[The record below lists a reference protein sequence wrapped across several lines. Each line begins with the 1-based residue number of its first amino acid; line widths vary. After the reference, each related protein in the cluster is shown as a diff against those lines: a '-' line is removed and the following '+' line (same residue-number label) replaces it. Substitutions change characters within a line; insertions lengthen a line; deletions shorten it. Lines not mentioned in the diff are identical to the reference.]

1 MRIDD
6 PVHCIS
12 THGITG
18 LWGVV
23 VVGLVVEKH
32 PLMSKRRGMFKGG
45 SWQGLGV
52 QVLAAVS
59 ITLWTLLTTFVQL
72 FAIDKSIGLRMPRE
86 KEIDGADKWEHGIVM
101 KDCVDHNISCLTVEP
116 RAQVRRQWLKGR
128 KTGCDGTQAHSVM
141 SSQRED
147 LIATEI

>member
-32 PLMSKRRGMFKGG
+32 PLMSKNSGVFKGG
-45 SWQGLGV
+45 TWKILGI

-59 ITLWTLLTTFVQL
+59 IALWTSITTFVQL
-72 FAIDKSIGLRMPRE
+72 YIIDKAIGLRMPRE
-86 KEIDGADKWEHGIVM
+86 KEIDGADKWEHGIVIT
-101 KDCVDHNISCLTVEP
+101 DIDRNISCLTSE
-116 RAQVRRQWLKGR
+116 RRIDAVPNGNRQKRKGIH
-128 KTGCDGTQAHSVM
+128 TQQGVNTE
-141 SSQRED
+141 QGEELVIED
-147 LIATEI
+147 I